1 MDNYIIGTLNRNDA
15 DADDDDVQPK
25 SFLEQTD
32 TIPSFIIQV

>member
-15 DADDDDVQPK
+15 DDDDDVQPK